1 MTFQLADLGFHV
13 ELFSKPHS
21 SCWKWGCW
29 IWGFFPPHLPSPG
42 AGLLISS
49 GRTGRHTIPTMALSL
64 WKKTPVAFVKVLGG
78 VRVLTTSQ
86 PFFFFFPKKGK
97 KKNSTQ
103 HTVSS
108 QTISDRNSGVA
119 EAWSH
124 GSLRQAPV
132 FEKQKRGDCSA
143 CSSSSRSSLD
153 EFLKAAGMER
163 VGQRGLFTPF
173 VKTAGQ
179 RGSRRPGA
187 IPRQD
192 LLTAG
197 P

>member
-1 MTFQLADLGFHV
+1 
-13 ELFSKPHS
+13 
-21 SCWKWGCW
+21 
-29 IWGFFPPHLPSPG
+29 
-42 AGLLISS
+42 
-49 GRTGRHTIPTMALSL
+49 MALSL

-86 PFFFFFPKKGK
+86 PFFFFLKKEK
-97 KKNSTQ
+97 KKKQ

-108 QTISDRNSGVA
+108 QTVSDRNSGVA
-119 EAWSH
+119 EAWSP

-132 FEKQKRGDCSA
+132 FEKQKRGDRSA

-187 IPRQD
+187 VPRQD

>member
-97 KKNSTQ
+97 KKKIAHSTQ
-103 HTVSS
+103 FPARQFQIGTPVSQRPGHTAP
-108 QTISDRNSGVA
+108 SDKPRCLRN
-119 EAWSH
+119 
-124 GSLRQAPV
+124 
-132 FEKQKRGDCSA
+132 KRGDCSA

-187 IPRQD
+187 VPRQD

>member
-29 IWGFFPPHLPSPG
+29 IWGFFPSSTFTRSWTLDFLRTDWPAHYPHHGSFSLEEDPCGLCKGFGGSKGVNHLP
-42 AGLLISS
+42 
-49 GRTGRHTIPTMALSL
+49 T
-64 WKKTPVAFVKVLGG
+64 
-78 VRVLTTSQ
+78 
-86 PFFFFFPKKGK
+86 FFFFFPKKGK

-108 QTISDRNSGVA
+108 QTVSDRNSGVA

-132 FEKQKRGDCSA
+132 FEKQKRGDRSA

-187 IPRQD
+187 VPRQD

>member
-86 PFFFFFPKKGK
+86 PFFFFFLKKEK
-97 KKNSTQ
+97 KKKIAHSTQ
-103 HTVSS
+103 FPARQFQIGTPVS
-108 QTISDRNSGVA
+108 Q
-119 EAWSH
+119 
-124 GSLRQAPV
+124 
-132 FEKQKRGDCSA
+132 
-143 CSSSSRSSLD
+143 
-153 EFLKAAGMER
+153 
-163 VGQRGLFTPF
+163 
-173 VKTAGQ
+173 
-179 RGSRRPGA
+179 RPGHTA
-187 IPRQD
+187 PSDKPRCLRNRSVGIALPAAAPLAPLSTNFLRLQEWREWD
-192 LLTAG
+192 SGDSLPLL
-197 P
+197 